1 MMKKSTIWKSV
12 AFVLMFV
19 CVLTCAMK
27 MTATADAIDAANV
40 HVDYV
45 NESITVETTEDKI
58 IYYTETYNKDLSRW
72 DACEVRNGKA
82 VFDISWINSNK
93 TVRIYICG
101 DENTDVINADITWEE
116 DFKVEFT
123 GTLLST
129 DITEADKWKKAY
141 EGDGTQGSGYPN
153 FDESTGY
160 FIFSLK
166 ENGRNNYYFD
176 MENIQWRKGSDGVW
190 RDYDEL
196 DLREMSIRGIR
207 LEFRV
212 VANNG
217 NPDADVAPSRASS
230 VAAIT
235 VSKQTTAPK
244 ITVSAESMCVV
255 LKNGMEFSF
264 DKENWFLIPEYN
276 KKFGTDV
283 KFVTKEDRKDAI
295 EEIYTTQR
303 VSSVLIQ
310 ELIKQQVED
319 FPMNS
324 AMDEDTLKAA
334 CGSDVKYG
342 DKGILLYVREA
353 GKARKSASKAAEVQ
367 LPYAVKEMEQE
378 IAAADAKIKFSYG
391 DSKTNTG
398 GIVIENTSEYKY
410 QVGVITPQDKE
421 FAKIGTAEEAN
432 IDLSTIKWTSV
443 KGDRM
448 VKIMNKKAP
457 AGSYLIYRIGSE
469 DGNLP
474 TSCKLYGPLEYDHL
488 TYAGIASAKKMT
500 GETLEAVAS
509 TNMYDD
515 DRNLV
520 DSLSFEWQRCFDVK
534 AEEVEWEA
542 ISGANGS
549 TYTLTE
555 DDANCYVR
563 VKITDEYDNEKYS
576 EEFGPIKLAVP
587 KATPTPATP

>member
-1 MMKKSTIWKSV
+1 MMKKSTIWKLA
-12 AFVLMFV
+12 AFVFMFV
-19 CVLTCAMK
+19 CVLTCTMK
-27 MTATADAIDAANV
+27 LTATADAIDAANV

-82 VFDISWINSNK
+82 VFDISWINSSK

-101 DENTDVINADITWEE
+101 DKNTDVINADITWEE
-116 DFKVEFT
+116 DFKVDFT

-129 DITEADKWKKAY
+129 DITEADKWKEAY
-141 EGDGTQGSGYPN
+141 EGDGTPNSGYPN

-176 MENIQWRKGSDGVW
+176 MENIQWRKGDDGVW
-190 RDYDEL
+190 REFSEL
-196 DLREMSIRGIR
+196 DLREMNIRGIR
-207 LEFRV
+207 LEFRI
-212 VANNG
+212 VADNT
-217 NPDADVAPSRASS
+217 AASRASS

-235 VSKQTTAPK
+235 VSKRTAAPK
-244 ITVSAESMCVV
+244 ITVSSESMSVV

-264 DKENWFLIPEYN
+264 DKENWFLIPEYS

-283 KFVTKEDRKDAI
+283 KFVTEDVRKDAI
-295 EEIYTTQR
+295 EEIFTTQR

-310 ELIKQQVED
+310 ELLKQQVAD

-324 AMDEDTLKAA
+324 PMDEATLKTE

-342 DKGILLYVREA
+342 DKGILFYVREA
-353 GKARKSASKAAEVQ
+353 GTDRRPASKEAEVQ
-367 LPYAVKEMEQE
+367 LPYAVKEMEEE
-378 IAAADAKIKFSYG
+378 IAATDAKIKFSYG

-421 FAKIGTAEEAN
+421 YAKINTADEAN
-432 IDLSTIKWTSV
+432 IDLSTIRWTSV
-443 KGDRM
+443 SGGRM

-457 AGSYLIYRIGSE
+457 VGSYLIYRIGSE

-500 GETLEAVAS
+500 GETLQAVAS
-509 TNMYDD
+509 TNMYDE
-515 DRNLV
+515 NKELLLN
-520 DSLSFEWQRCFDVK
+520 SLTFEWQRCADVK
-534 AEEVEWEA
+534 ADEPEWEA
-542 ISGANGS
+542 IGSNS
-549 TYTLTE
+549 TYTLVE

-563 VKITDEYDNEKYS
+563 VKITDKHENEKYS
-576 EEFGPIKLAVP
+576 DEFGPIKLVVP
-587 KATPTPATP
+587 RVTPTPTP